1 VLPASYA
8 SVQRIEQS
16 RWDAGINAP
25 RDARRATACPP
36 VCFTPS
42 APIFW
47 KLQPWPSS
55 SSPTLRPP
63 QHSPAG
69 DAALQRERSWF
80 NRAVANDGTPQ
91 TKRAGPGHGP
101 PSGLSGAAA
110 DPDGRLAAAH
120 LPGHRALAGA
130 DRSLGR
136 VGTVVT
142 AVDNAAR
149 EAKARAFYEAHAEER
164 AEAASCSGRSR
175 RLPGTAPPNTARRA
189 RPVAR
194 DGLSAAG
201 VISVEI
207 AWIVRGSRG
216 N

>member
-1 VLPASYA
+1 MSPRLLHAIRADLLEASTLA
-8 SVQRIEQS
+8 IVVFP
-16 RWDAGINAP
+16 D
-25 RDARRATACPP
+25 TA
-36 VCFTPS
+36 
-42 APIFW
+42 
-47 KLQPWPSS
+47 
-55 SSPTLRPP
+55 PP

-80 NRAVANDGTPQ
+80 NRAVANAGTPQ

-175 RLPGTAPPNTARRA
+175 RLPDTAPPNTARRA
-189 RPVAR
+189 GPVAR